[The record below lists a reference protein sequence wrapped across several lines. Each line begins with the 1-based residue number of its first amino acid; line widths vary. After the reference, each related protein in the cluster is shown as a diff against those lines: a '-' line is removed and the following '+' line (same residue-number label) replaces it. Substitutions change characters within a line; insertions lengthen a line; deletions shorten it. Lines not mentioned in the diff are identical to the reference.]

1 MGGGVVFVCLFVSMV
16 AASTGGD
23 KDEVTRHLFQ
33 RLSVQLVRGDVALL
47 LARTPTHPAA
57 EVDGDFD
64 LDE

>member
-1 MGGGVVFVCLFVSMV
+1 MV

-33 RLSVQLVRGDVALL
+33 HLSVKLVRGDVALL